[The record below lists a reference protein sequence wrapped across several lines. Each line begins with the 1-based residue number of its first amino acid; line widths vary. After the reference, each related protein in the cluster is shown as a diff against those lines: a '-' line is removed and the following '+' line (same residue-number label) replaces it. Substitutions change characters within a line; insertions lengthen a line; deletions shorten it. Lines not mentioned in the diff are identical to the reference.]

1 MELIT
6 SSFRRKLGRKLGRKL
21 ATVNTLIL
29 IKHNLDKWQYN
40 YRKDKINRGSTVHA
54 ELLSST
60 FSQISYFPQKEMFY
74 SFIISHLKYLKTSLV
89 AFFNNYPQEVNC

>member
-6 SSFRRKLGRKLGRKL
+6 SSFRRTLGRKL

-60 FSQISYFPQKEMFY
+60 FSQITVIFHKRKCSTP
-74 SFIISHLKYLKTSLV
+74 SL
-89 AFFNNYPQEVNC
+89 FLI